1 MFICIHMNIHVYGL
15 NIYIYIYIAN
25 LVNKQEAIKRI
36 NYDDM
41 T

>member
-1 MFICIHMNIHVYGL
+1 MYMYICIHMHIHVYSL
-15 NIYIYIYIAN
+15 YIYFAN

-36 NYDDM
+36 NDDDV